1 MKRWDIHSG
10 ILFSHKNEILP
21 FAAMWLEI
29 ENILFIEI
37 NQRKT
42 NTVYHLYVESKIYYK
57 RIYAKQNETH
67 NKKTS

>member
-10 ILFSHKNEILP
+10 ILFSHKNENLP

-42 NTVYHLYVESKIYYK
+42 NTVYHLYLESKIYYNE
-57 RIYAKQNETH
+57 YMQNRNRLTI
-67 NKKTS
+67 